1 MSFNIEET
9 DRLLSTTRSVKKRLD
24 LEREV
29 SEELILDCIDI
40 AEQAP
45 TGGNQSSR
53 RWLVVRDSEVK
64 KEIAEMYREVGGKFL
79 KEQSERLDGTGHHNE
94 KTIKA
99 SSYLAEH
106 LEEVPVLVLVTIYG
120 EHDDSGRPGL
130 FDSVIQAAWSFCL
143 ALRSRGLGSAWTT
156 MHLGN
161 AEKIAELLNIPKG
174 VTQVVLL
181 PVAYTLG
188 DDFSSVSRD
197 PAREITWFESWGK
210 TTQKPTNGAATF
222 EDGPGIKVETDVKA
236 SPEKL
241 WDLISDINLPSNFSD
256 EFEGAEWLDET
267 PEEGARFKGRN
278 KNERMGEWEVT
289 CYIKSFKPNKVF
301 SWNVGDIENPAA
313 SWEFRLTPLAGAT
326 RLSFAMT
333 LGPGPSGLTRGIES
347 NPDME
352 KKIISNR
359 QRDQYVNMRRTVEGI
374 KELAEQD

>member
-1 MSFNIEET
+1 MSFNTNET
-9 DRLLSTTRSVKKRLD
+9 DRLLSTTRSVKNRLD

-53 RWLVVRDSEVK
+53 RWLVIRDPETK
-64 KEIAEMYREVGGKFL
+64 KGIADLYREVGGKFL
-79 KEQSERLDGTGHHNE
+79 KEHSERLDGTGHHNE

-120 EHDDSGRPGL
+120 EHDGSGRPGL

-161 AEKIAELLNIPKG
+161 AEKIAELLNIPGG
-174 VTQVVLL
+174 VTQIVLL
-181 PVAYTLG
+181 PVAHTLG
-188 DDFSSVSRD
+188 DEFSPVSRD
-197 PAREITWFESWGK
+197 SAREITWFEGWGK
-210 TTQKPTNGAATF
+210 TTKKPTNGLALF
-222 EDGPGIKVETDVKA
+222 QDGPGLTVETDIKA
-236 SPEKL
+236 TPERL
-241 WDLISDINLPSNFSD
+241 WDLISDINLPSNFSN
-256 EFEGAEWLDET
+256 EFEGAEWLDE
-267 PEEGARFKGRN
+267 PPQEGARFKGRN
-278 KNERMGEWEVT
+278 KNEKIGEWEVT
-289 CYIKSFKPNKVF
+289 CYIKSFEPNKVF
-301 SWNVGDIENPAA
+301 AWAAGNIEKPAA
-313 SWEFRLTPLAGAT
+313 TWEFRLTPLAGAT
-326 RLSFAMT
+326 RLSFAMV
-333 LGPGPSGLTRGIES
+333 LGPGPSGLTRIIEQTPES
-347 NPDME
+347 E

-374 KELAEQD
+374 KELAEQE